1 MGRARD
7 GRLLPHQ
14 DARIPD
20 AHGYESFTG
29 CPVEILAVEFFPL
42 AQCYVSGG
50 NDSMIRCWN
59 STDLGRVAT
68 LRGHNESVTCLAV
81 DANFLFSGSE
91 DGAVLIWNLSVLGDV
106 VGVAD
111 APEVTLEPTA
121 MIEAHPGATV
131 HAMLMLPSL
140 GLLATCGSDSKVN
153 VWDYTVTAFDP
164 IEAAAAAVADADGE
178 GEGKVPADFSSPPR
192 DPDAVDLVGKLVSG
206 FSCGEH
212 EPRCL
217 CASVLGDGR
226 VSVLAGT
233 KEGTITRVEVS

>member
-29 CPVEILAVEFFPL
+29 CPVEILAVEFFSL

-50 NDSMIRCWN
+50 NDSVIRCWN
-59 STDLGRVAT
+59 STDLSRVAT

-91 DGAVLIWNLSVLGDV
+91 DGTVLIWNLSVLEGV
-106 VGVAD
+106 IGVAD
-111 APEVTLEPTA
+111 APEVTLGPTA

-140 GLLATCGSDSKVN
+140 GFLATCGSDSKVN
-153 VWDYTVTAFDP
+153 VWDYTVPAFDP
-164 IEAAAAAVADADGE
+164 MAAAAATTDADGE
-178 GEGKVPADFSSPPR
+178 GEGKEPAEFPLPPR
-192 DPDAVDLVGKLVSG
+192 DPGAVDRVGKLVRG
-206 FSCGEH
+206 FNCGEH

-217 CASVLGDGR
+217 CSSVLGDGR
-226 VSVLAGT
+226 VSILAGT
-233 KEGTITRVEVS
+233 KEGTITRVEI